1 MENDN
6 TTKLDQLSKDDPQ
19 LSEKTSNLIQ
29 KRQQEELRKAVLKE
43 ELKMA
48 KAREEARAKKQS
60 LNPPKTPIPE
70 SIPTS
75 ETQSTSPINLDTK
88 ASESISNIDS
98 GEYVKKEKVT
108 EIVAGINK
116 SFAWLEQYVVQQNAQ
131 NAKVDKFILGLQN
144 LINEYNKK

>member
-1 MENDN
+1 MDND
-6 TTKLDQLSKDDPQ
+6 TTKLDQLPKDDPQ
-19 LSEKTSNLIQ
+19 LVEKTADLIQ
-29 KRQQEELRKAVLKE
+29 KRQQEELRKAQLKE

-70 SIPTS
+70 PIPTP
-75 ETQSTSPINLDTK
+75 EPQSPPSIDSATK
-88 ASESISNIDS
+88 APESASITDG
-98 GEYVKKEKVT
+98 GEYVKKEKLA

-116 SFAWLEQYVVQQNAQ
+116 SFAWIEQYVVQQNAQ
-131 NAKVDKFILGLQN
+131 NAKIDKFIFGLQN